1 LSEDG
6 SRLKNLSTQM
16 GCGKYWLLRF
26 SKVLR
31 NGVTGDV
38 DSAQIQMS
46 GYAAYRE
53 LVCARKFGGWEQLEI
68 IEAEEKQ
75 VQESPARANGEKQ

>member
-1 LSEDG
+1 MGKLGLS
-6 SRLKNLSTQM
+6 L
-16 GCGKYWLLRF
+16 
-26 SKVLR
+26 V
-31 NGVTGDV
+31 NGEV

-46 GYAAYRE
+46 GYAYRE
-53 LVCARKFGGWEQLEI
+53 LVCARKFSGWEQLEI

>member
-1 LSEDG
+1 
-6 SRLKNLSTQM
+6 
-16 GCGKYWLLRF
+16 
-26 SKVLR
+26 
-31 NGVTGDV
+31 
-38 DSAQIQMS
+38 MS